1 MVEGV
6 SMSSNISVADWIRG
20 TGHITVTYLEFQF
33 ICLFLSLLHLLL
45 IFICYSSLPGVPT
58 ISTVNQRSSILV
70 SS

>member
-20 TGHITVTYLEFQF
+20 TGHIAVTYLEFQF
-33 ICLFLSLLHLLL
+33 ICLFLILYCL
-45 IFICYSSLPGVPT
+45 ICYSSLPGVPT